1 LQVFAVIS
9 IKKNQTFKGSRKLAS
24 SCLRRKKQ
32 TLGVTENLT
41 IRRHPEEN
49 LRGGNILIRGIK
61 TMEHSLTQLRQAN
74 NTKKEDK
81 TSHSLPLSYPGNRS
95 IENLREPD
103 QNLTSRRAAAA
114 ASKRQAVDPRKRLQ
128 STTEPKAPAAGPSNG
143 PPRKKTGFSQG
154 FRAAIAPTGGDLFRV
169 WGLGNLWKA
178 AAAPERGEA
187 QRRTRRDETNGKGS
201 QRRRKQK
208 ATSGL
213 FFLETGRPPLGSST
227 AVRSAEI

>member
-1 LQVFAVIS
+1 
-9 IKKNQTFKGSRKLAS
+9 
-24 SCLRRKKQ
+24 
-32 TLGVTENLT
+32 
-41 IRRHPEEN
+41 
-49 LRGGNILIRGIK
+49 
-61 TMEHSLTQLRQAN
+61 MEHSLTQLRQAN

-81 TSHSLPLSYPGNRS
+81 TSHSLPLSYPGNQS

-187 QRRTRRDETNGKGS
+187 QRRTRRDETRRMGKEASGGGNRK
-201 QRRRKQK
+201 RRPAFSSWRPV
-208 ATSGL
+208 
-213 FFLETGRPPLGSST
+213 GRLSAPPQPSDQLRYDV
-227 AVRSAEI
+227 AVQIWKTNNPSR